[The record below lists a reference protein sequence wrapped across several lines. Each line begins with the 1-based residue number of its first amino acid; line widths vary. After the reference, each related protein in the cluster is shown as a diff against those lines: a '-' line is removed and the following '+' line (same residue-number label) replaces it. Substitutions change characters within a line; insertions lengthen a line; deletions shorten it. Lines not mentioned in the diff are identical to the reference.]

1 MASGQGQ
8 RGCRG
13 GGPPSPARI
22 GCCCL
27 GSACQGRP
35 PPLPVRARP
44 GYCRCGWLGAV
55 LDATGEQR
63 HRRLA
68 HQEGRCEDAKML
80 YPQNPTK
87 YICDVVAMI

>member
-27 GSACQGRP
+27 GSACQGHP
-35 PPLPVRARP
+35 PPLPVRACP
-44 GYCRCGWLGAV
+44 GSWHCGWPRAV
-55 LDATGEQR
+55 LDATDEQR
-63 HRRLA
+63 ADGWHIER
-68 HQEGRCEDAKML
+68 EDAKML